1 MRRATRFAGYLLTS
15 WVAFA
20 AQACGDDDS
29 LEDQKPIEDASSA
42 VSGGK
47 RDGGGDGDS
56 STASRDGATAHRNSP
71 EPAPALECDRVVAD
85 EDCDR
90 TLRPIVFVHGTFGS
104 ATEISNTA
112 QLFGSNGYCQDRFV
126 AVEYNSLGGSPQAQL
141 EALVDRVLADT
152 GFEQVDLAA
161 HSQGTRHACTYL
173 SDPARRAKVA
183 HYLNI
188 SGACDGAGVPTLSLS
203 SQNDTG
209 GTPRHSSGDNVEQVT
224 LEQEDHVALSGSK
237 AAFSAMYEYLMG
249 EAPAHTRVLCGQDP
263 VVLDGKSVT
272 FGDNEPVA
280 NGTIEAFAIDQ
291 LDSPRERGEPD
302 VVITTD
308 AEGHFR
314 AELARGVRYEF
325 RVLAADGRVL
335 GYGYQAPFKRSNY
348 LSRFLTSSMNPLVA
362 AASLDRV
369 TRSPAYSGLIGR
381 YVAGAFRKDWG
392 NSLVLDG
399 VEILDDV
406 NAPRAPSVVGLF
418 MFDANANGL
427 SDRGAV
433 FSGSF
438 LLGSDV
444 FIDASEPRWV
454 DLEWTNEEGNT
465 AKLAIPNWP
474 SSDTLISVSLPY

>member
-1 MRRATRFAGYLLTS
+1 MRRRRPFAGYLLSS
-15 WVAFA
+15 WVVIA
-20 AQACGDDDS
+20 AAGCGDDDS
-29 LEDQKPIEDASSA
+29 PEDDSTLEDASSG
-42 VSGGK
+42 VSGSR
-47 RDGGGDGDS
+47 RDAGDDGDAQPMHDGS
-56 STASRDGATAHRNSP
+56 SARRNAP
-71 EPAPALECDRVVAD
+71 EPAPALACDAVVAD
-85 EDCDR
+85 DACDR
-90 TLRPIVFVHGTFGS
+90 SLRPIVFVHGTFGS

-173 SDPARRAKVA
+173 SDPARKAKVA

-203 SQNDTG
+203 SMNDTG
-209 GTPRHSSGDNVEQVT
+209 GAPRHSSGDNVEQVT

-237 AAFSAMYEYLMG
+237 AAFSAMYEYLLG
-249 EAPAHTRVLCGQDP
+249 EPPTHTRVLCGQDP

-280 NGTIEAFAIDQ
+280 NSTIEVFAIDQ

-302 VVITTD
+302 FVIATD

-362 AASLDRV
+362 AASVDRV
-369 TRSPAYSGLIGR
+369 TRSPAYSGLIAR
-381 YVAGAFRKDWG
+381 YVAGAFRRDWG

-418 MFDANANGL
+418 MFDANANAQ

-433 FSGSF
+433 FTGSF
-438 LLGSDV
+438 LLGTDV
-444 FIDASEPRWV
+444 FIDAAAPRWI

-474 SSDTLISVSLPY
+474 SSDTLVSVNLPY